1 MTNPPLEIRAF
12 DPVEAFETTLHD
24 LVEIIQAFKADTTGA
39 MDPLTFLKA
48 SKVASDRLKAI
59 STMSI
64 TGLLGQ
70 VRDKIPMDV
79 YSTFQQQVELEE
91 LMSTPEDKQRKML
104 QVLKDIASRK

>member
-1 MTNPPLEIRAF
+1 MTESPLEIRSF
-12 DPVEAFETTLHD
+12 DPVDAFEQTLFD
-24 LVEIIQAFKADTTGA
+24 LVEIVNAFQADTSGA
-39 MDPLTFLKA
+39 MDPLTFLQA
-48 SKVASDRLKAI
+48 TKVASDRLNAI

-64 TGLLGQ
+64 TGLIGQ
-70 VRDKIPMDV
+70 VKSKIPMDV